1 LRLGGL
7 VGDGAF
13 IDKDFNTID
22 VCLVMELSKM
32 SNRHKEIYTKAR

>member
-1 LRLGGL
+1 LGGL

-32 SNRHKEIYTKAR
+32 SNRHKEIYIKAR